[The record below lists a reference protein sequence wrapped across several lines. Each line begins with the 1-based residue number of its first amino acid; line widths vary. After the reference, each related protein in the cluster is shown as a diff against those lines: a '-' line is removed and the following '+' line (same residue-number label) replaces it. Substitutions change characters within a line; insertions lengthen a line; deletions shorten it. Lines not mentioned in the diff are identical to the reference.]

1 MDKSNGAK
9 CLRARRGSASSKD
22 EPKAQK
28 SLTKKGGDI
37 NENLYY
43 NLCRLW

>member
-28 SLTKKGGDI
+28 YILAPRDKGKGK
-37 NENLYY
+37 
-43 NLCRLW
+43 